1 MCMINVTTF
10 IHRDMCLSQ
19 RHVCCH
25 AELTVN
31 GKTDLFPLLL
41 TISAFIVYFPSRMCN
56 FNILLFLGTK
66 DKIFPLY
73 DCVILGVLSH
83 LMLGHD

>member
-1 MCMINVTTF
+1 MIYAYDK
-10 IHRDMCLSQ
+10 RDNIYPQ
-19 RHVCCH
+19 RHTCCH
-25 AELTVN
+25 AELSVN

-41 TISAFIVYFPSRMCN
+41 NISAFIVYFPSRMCN

-66 DKIFPLY
+66 DKIFPLC